1 MLAICNSTK
10 RTRARSRSPSLPL
23 SREVLDDILPSRLK
37 ERALDQ
43 IVLCRNSIYANHIP
57 KHGFDR
63 MYAGVDGFCWVL
75 ETKQSQKKP
84 KQKPTRLG
92 EPKQSQKKPQQKPT
106 KFGSYTIYAAMA
118 TLLAIPHPS
127 TATARDDDMSNRR
140 QRRRPTRRRGH
151 RSRG

>member
-10 RTRARSRSPSLPL
+10 RSRERSRSPSLPL
-23 SREVLDDILPSRLK
+23 SREILDDVLPSRLE
-37 ERALDQ
+37 ERAHNQ
-43 IVLCRNSIYANHIP
+43 ILCCRKRVYANHIP

-75 ETKQSQKKP
+75 ETTQPQKKP
-84 KQKPTRLG
+84 KQKPTRSG
-92 EPKQSQKKPQQKPT
+92 EPKQPQKKPQQKPT
-106 KFGSYTIYAAMA
+106 KFGSYSIHAAMA

-127 TATARDDDMSNRR
+127 TAIATDDDVSNRHK
-140 QRRRPTRRRGH
+140 RRRHTRQRGH